1 MAARLGYTGIHSHAV
16 TCNGM
21 GVPKHLPK
29 PGQHLR
35 ARRLSLELTL
45 RDVHTA
51 SLNLARKLCNPA
63 LVIPPSRLH
72 DIETKKVTPSI
83 HRLYTLARVYKCR
96 LNELLS
102 WYGIP
107 SR

>member
-1 MAARLGYTGIHSHAV
+1 
-16 TCNGM
+16 M
-21 GVPKHLPK
+21 GVPKHSPK

-35 ARRLSLELTL
+35 AHRLSLELTL
-45 RDVHTA
+45 RDVHAA
-51 SLNLARKLCNPA
+51 SLSWARELRNPA
-63 LVIPPSRLH
+63 FVIPPSRLH
-72 DIETKKVTPSI
+72 DIEMKKIIPSV

-107 SR
+107 PR

>member
-1 MAARLGYTGIHSHAV
+1 MHS
-16 TCNGM
+16 
-21 GVPKHLPK
+21 PRPD
-29 PGQHLR
+29 QHLR
-35 ARRLSLELTL
+35 ARRLSLRLTL

-51 SLNLARKLCNPA
+51 SLGLARELRNPA
-63 LVIPPSRLH
+63 FVILPSRLH
-72 DIETKKVTPSI
+72 DIETKKIVPSI
-83 HRLYTLARVYKCR
+83 HRLYTLARLYKCR

>member
-1 MAARLGYTGIHSHAV
+1 
-16 TCNGM
+16 M
-21 GVPKHLPK
+21 GVPKHSPR

-35 ARRLSLELTL
+35 ARRLSFDLTL

-51 SLNLARKLCNPA
+51 SLSLARELRNPA
-63 LVIPPSRLH
+63 FVIPPSRLH
-72 DIETKKVTPSI
+72 DIEMKKIIPSV
-83 HRLYTLARVYKCR
+83 HRLYTLARVYKCT

-107 SR
+107 PR

>member
-1 MAARLGYTGIHSHAV
+1 
-16 TCNGM
+16 M
-21 GVPKHLPK
+21 GVPKHSPR

-35 ARRLSLELTL
+35 ARRLSFDLTL

-51 SLNLARKLCNPA
+51 SLSLARELRNPA
-63 LVIPPSRLH
+63 FVIPPSRLH
-72 DIETKKVTPSI
+72 DIEMKKIIPSV

-107 SR
+107 PR